1 MHTLPNFTPAEVAIL
16 LCALDDRIEKYR
28 GYARE
33 ERDALRQEMANKW
46 HDRADDTEALRN
58 RISGFVPKETT
69 P

>member
-1 MHTLPNFTPAEVAIL
+1 MRTLPDFTPAEVAIL

-46 HDRADDTEALRN
+46 HNRAEATEALRN
-58 RISGFVPKETT
+58 RISGFVTRETK
-69 P
+69 